1 MAITRVNKESF
12 QVEGIEELVAK
23 LTKIGDPKKTR
34 STLLKLLRKQARPI
48 VLAARQEAPVSDKEH
63 VRYVNGQVAARY
75 KPGNLAKSIQVIP
88 GKKESSRVNPIVY
101 VGPRSTRKAG
111 SIKYDGYYGHIVH
124 YDNPRSK
131 ARVVVPGNP
140 FMERAWKAVGNSSTE
155 ATRQQ
160 VAKVIQKEI
169 DRYSSK

>member
-1 MAITRVNKESF
+1 MAVTRVNTESF
-12 QVEGIEELVAK
+12 KVEGIEELVAK

-48 VLAARQEAPVSDKEH
+48 VQAARQEAPVGDKEH
-63 VRYVNGQVAARY
+63 KRYLNGQVVASY

-88 GKKESSRVNPIVY
+88 GKKGSARVNPIVY
-101 VGPRSTRKAG
+101 IGPRAGKKST
-111 SIKYDGYYGHIVH
+111 YDGYYGHIVH
-124 YDNPRSK
+124 YDNARSK

-140 FMERAWKAVGNSSTE
+140 FMDRAWKAVGNSSTE